1 MGQSLKIGK
10 LDCMYARQSE
20 ARIAYVLYPMETLG
34 AWIDDA
40 ARRYDVSIVVI
51 TGMDWD
57 DDMTPWPAKGVPAG
71 TADFKGDASRFMAS
85 LQGTVMPE
93 VEKAIGIHPV
103 ERNLIGVSL
112 SGLFTMWQWAMYGI
126 FNNIASLSGS
136 FWYEGFADWFDKNM
150 TVKGGR
156 AFLLLG
162 DREADSRIP
171 QFRSVAA
178 ETQRVVARLKE
189 IGIKT
194 EFEHV
199 PGDHFADP
207 VGRLDRAFAT
217 LFSPIGGAKVG

>member
-1 MGQSLKIGK
+1 MRQNLKIGNLK
-10 LDCMYARQSE
+10 CLCVRQSDE
-20 ARIAYVLYPMETLG
+20 RIAYVLYPMESLG
-34 AWIDDA
+34 PWIEDA

-71 TADFKGDASRFMAS
+71 TADFRGDAPRFMAS
-85 LQGTVMPE
+85 LQGTVIPG
-93 VEKAIGIHPV
+93 VEKSIGIHPV
-103 ERNLIGVSL
+103 ERDLIGVSL
-112 SGLFTMWQWAMYGI
+112 SGLFTMWQWAVSGV
-126 FNNIASLSGS
+126 FDNVASLSGS

-162 DREADSRIP
+162 DREADSRIL
-171 QFRSVAA
+171 QFRSVAV

-194 EFEHV
+194 EFEYV

-207 VGRLDRAFAT
+207 VGRLDKAFDN
-217 LFSPIGGAKVG
+217 LFSSAPDS